1 MDNRPI
7 LNMVTINA
15 PNKDAANQPQLAPDF
30 EDTHF
35 VSTFVNKSCVSQ
47 GYTGLATSIINE
59 QGIINISSVSL
70 SQAETSF
77 LAKGLSFC
85 PNTNNLDFWDVM
97 TAMDKISQRSASKA
111 FFQQC
116 WRNLWE
122 SSLGRI
128 RTQKLPLYVWAVLI
142 NDVSFMQEK

>member
-97 TAMDKISQRSASKA
+97 AAMDKFHSDLRLRHFFSNAEETYENPPSAGFEHKK
-111 FFQQC
+111 
-116 WRNLWE
+116 
-122 SSLGRI
+122 I
-128 RTQKLPLYVWAVLI
+128 PLYVWAVLI